1 MPSVIEATV
10 LDKDNIAAM
19 KKATDIT
26 LELSR
31 DTEHLWHGTIA
42 AMYRKHTDTYRNES
56 VNYIHTA
63 GSIYGPDK
71 PNGNSARCTI
81 IYANQSDTW
90 QTAVSMMK
98 PGDTLSIRFEA
109 NMYRPIDA
117 GYEDMDLDT
126 CCLIIRRKDKQFKF
140 ILDIQLT
147 KKGRYRMIGG

>member
-1 MPSVIEATV
+1 MPTIIEPSV
-10 LDKDNIAAM
+10 LDKDRIAAM
-19 KKATDIT
+19 RKATDVI

-31 DTEHLWHGTIA
+31 DTNHLYSGTITA
-42 AMYRKHTDTYRNES
+42 IQRKDFKVIS
-56 VNYIHTA
+56 QAYIFTA

-71 PNGNSARCTI
+71 PENGKATCSI

-90 QTAVSMMK
+90 QTAVSIMK

-109 NMYRPIDA
+109 NLYRPIDQ
-117 GYEDMDLDT
+117 GYEDMDIDT

-147 KKGRYRMIGG
+147 KKGRYRMIN